1 MFSSVAV
8 FCGSSY
14 GDDPIYAFHAKELGE
29 LLGFKNITLVYGG
42 GNTGLMGE
50 VANAALSKGGKV
62 IGIIPEMLKDR
73 ERHHKGI
80 TELHIVADMHTRK
93 KRMYE
98 LCDAA
103 IILPGGNG
111 TMDEMFEM
119 LTLIQTKKVAPI
131 KIILVNKKFWKP
143 MISWIEKTIY
153 KENKAIGKAD
163 LNLFHLVNNAD
174 EAMELVH
181 KMVRQKKLGH
191 VSRESDTL
199 EHNPE
204 GVVMPRKRIS
214 RTTKRVRK
222 MIID

>member
-119 LTLIQTKKVAPI
+119 ATWNALTIHSK
-131 KIILVNKKFWKP
+131 KIILLNTAGYYNALIGHIGNMQQHGFLHSDWRE
-143 MISWIEKTIY
+143 ML
-153 KENKAIGKAD
+153 AI
-163 LNLFHLVNNAD
+163 F
-174 EAMELVH
+174 
-181 KMVRQKKLGH
+181 
-191 VSRESDTL
+191 DTRDDIFSGYSGQDK
-199 EHNPE
+199 N
-204 GVVMPRKRIS
+204 
-214 RTTKRVRK
+214 
-222 MIID
+222 